1 MQNKGAIRI
10 FAILLGLACLFYLSF
25 SWITR
30 NIESKAHEAANSYVS
45 KSAIVELAKKRSN
58 GNENTETLFIDSV
71 RMHVEKLYLDSVR
84 KMPVDFPL
92 YGSLFTYED
101 CKEHEINLGLDLKGG
116 MNVTLEVSVP
126 DIIRNM
132 SAKPDDPKLNRALAI
147 ARARQTKEKTPFAEI
162 FADELKKV
170 DPGASLASYFRTIDM
185 KGKID
190 FNTPDEAV
198 IKLIK
203 DRVDESIATSEKTL
217 RARIDKF
224 GVTQPNIQ
232 TLEASG
238 RILIELPGVSDQDRV
253 RKLLQGTA
261 NLEFWETYNNDE
273 VINKLEAADKR
284 LAEILSVDDFKKDT
298 LAVDSTKTNATTK
311 VETQQAAID
320 TVKKDTSSLLSKL
333 GTEKDT
339 SKNDSLKSNTADTS
353 AQVKWQKEHP
363 LFAILEPSIDRQSGK
378 LLPGPVIGRAFVK
391 DTAKIMT
398 YLKNEKLKRILPDNI
413 RFAWTHK
420 PVDEKGLITQ
430 LIALKVTRR
439 DKKPALYGDIMTDA
453 KKDFDQRGG
462 GRPHI
467 SMTMTDEAAQTW
479 AALTGDNIGKS
490 IAIVLDDYVYS
501 YPTVQGKIS
510 GGVSQITG
518 DFTTREADDLANILK
533 AGKMPAPA
541 RIVEETVVGPTL
553 GAESINAG
561 FKSFAIA
568 LILVFVFMAIYY
580 GKAGLVADITLLINT
595 FFIIGVLASLGAV
608 LTLPGIAGIVLV
620 VGLSVDANVL
630 IYERIRE
637 ELRGGKGLQ
646 TAIGEGYKH
655 AMSSILDSNVTTLL
669 LGIILY
675 AYGSGP
681 VQGFAT
687 TLIIGI
693 LCSLF
698 SAIFISRL
706 SFEFLLG
713 RKIDISFSIPFTANA
728 FKNVNIDFVKNRKYF
743 YIFSSVVILIGTGF
757 YFKNGGFTMGVDF
770 KGGRSYV
777 VRFDNPV
784 ETEAVGHA
792 IRNVI
797 GTQAGEQVKTFGGN
811 NQVRITTAYM
821 IDDTSSNA
829 EEVVKQKLAESL
841 DQLGNKYK
849 IVQSQKVGET
859 ISRDLRSNAVWTILF
874 SCALMFI
881 YILIRFKGWQYG
893 LGATIALLHDVAF
906 ILSFYAIFDGV
917 LPFTLEINQ
926 DFIAAILTVMGY
938 SMTDTV
944 VVFDRIREFLAG
956 KGKSV
961 LERGEEKN
969 RTINYALNSTLS
981 RTMITSLITFFVLV
995 AIFIFGGEVIRSFSF
1010 ALLIGIVIGTY
1021 SSICIATPV
1030 VIDFDKKKSPNNSNH
1045 KQNTPVLEKSAL

>member
-30 NIESKAHEAANSYVS
+30 KVEGEASASAETYAN
-45 KSAIVELAKKRSN
+45 KTEIVELAKKKAN
-58 GNENTETLFIDSV
+58 GNADVEKAFLDSV
-71 RMHVEKLYLDSVR
+71 RGKAKAIFLDSVR
-84 KMPVDFPL
+84 KLPVDFPL
-92 YGSLFTYED
+92 YGSIFTYED

-132 SAKPDDPKLNRALAI
+132 SAKPDDAKLNLALGK
-147 ARARQTKEKTPFAEI
+147 ARVRETHEKKHFADIFAE
-162 FADELKKV
+162 ELKKI

-224 GVTQPNIQ
+224 GVSQPNIQ
-232 TLEASG
+232 KLEASG

-261 NLEFWETYNNDE
+261 NLEFWETFDNE
-273 VINKLEAADKR
+273 EIIGKLVEADKR
-284 LAEILSVDDFKKDT
+284 LAEILTGIKDT
-298 LAVDSTKTNATTK
+298 TASGDTTK
-311 VETQQAAID
+311 VDSVKIAAKID
-320 TVKKDTSSLLSKL
+320 SAKTTAKTDTLKKDDTTSALSKL
-333 GTEKDT
+333 GLNNKDT
-339 SKNDSLKSNTADTS
+339 AKNTAAQKATEDTS
-353 AQVKWQKEHP
+353 AMAKAKREHP
-363 LFAILEPSIDRQSGK
+363 LFFLLQPFIDQKGAAV
-378 LLPGPVIGRAFVK
+378 PGPVVGRSLIK
-391 DTAKIMT
+391 DTAKVMS
-398 YLKNEKLKRILPDNI
+398 YLLNEKIKRVLPDNVK
-413 RFAWTHK
+413 FAWSFK
-420 PVDEKGLITQ
+420 PVKGAESVTQ

-439 DKKPALYGDIMTDA
+439 DKKPALFGDIMTDA
-453 KKDFDQRGG
+453 RKDYDQKGG

-490 IAIVLDDYVYS
+490 VAIVLDDYVYS

-510 GGVSQITG
+510 GGSSQITG
-518 DFTTREADDLANILK
+518 DFTTREADDLVNILK

-568 LILVFVFMAIYY
+568 LLLVFVFMAFYY
-580 GKAGLVADITLLINT
+580 GKGGMVADVVLLINT

-620 VGLSVDANVL
+620 VAISVDANVL
-630 IYERIRE
+630 IFERIRE

-646 TAIGEGYKH
+646 MAVADGYKH

-698 SAIFISRL
+698 SALFISRL
-706 SFEFLLG
+706 VFEGLLG
-713 RKIDISFSIPFTANA
+713 RKRDVSFSIPLTANA
-728 FKNVNIDFVKNRKYF
+728 FKNVNIDFVKRRKWY
-743 YIFSSVVILIGTGF
+743 YAFSSLIILTGAIF
-757 YFKNGGFTMGVDF
+757 YFNHGGFTMGVDF

-784 ETEAVGHA
+784 KTEEVGNA
-792 IRNVI
+792 IRKTI
-797 GTQAGEQVKTFGGN
+797 GTKTGEQVKTFGGN

-829 EEVVKQKLAESL
+829 EEIVKQKLTTAL
-841 DQLGNKYK
+841 DLIGNKYE
-849 IVQSQKVGET
+849 IIQSQKVGET
-859 ISRDLRSNAVWTILF
+859 ISRDLRNNAVWTILF
-874 SCALMFI
+874 SCGLMFV

-893 LGATIALLHDVAF
+893 LGATVALFHDVLVV
-906 ILSFYAIFDGV
+906 LSCYAIFDGL

-944 VVFDRIREFLAG
+944 VVFDRIREYLNDKG
-956 KGKSV
+956 KGA
-961 LERGEEKN
+961 LIPGEEKN
-969 RTINYALNSTLS
+969 RIINYALNTTLS
-981 RTMITSLITFFVLV
+981 RTMITSLITFFVLI
-995 AIFIFGGEVIRSFSF
+995 AIFFFGGEVIRSFAF

-1021 SSICIATPV
+1021 SSICIATPI
-1030 VIDFDKKKSPNNSNH
+1030 VIDFDRRKKIA
-1045 KQNTPVLEKSAL
+1045 Q

>member
-1 MQNKGAIRI
+1 MQNKGAIRV

-30 NIESKAHEAANSYVS
+30 SIENKAREAAEAYVQQPS
-45 KSAIVELAKKRSN
+45 ITEVAKKKFN
-58 GNENTETLFIDSV
+58 GEAALETAFLYSIKKEREELF
-71 RMHVEKLYLDSVR
+71 LDSVR
-84 KMPVDFPL
+84 KLPVDFPL
-92 YGSLFTYED
+92 YSSLFTYED

-116 MNVTLEVSVP
+116 MNVTLEVSVA
-126 DIIRNM
+126 DIIKNM
-132 SAKPDDPKLNRALAI
+132 SAKPDDEKLNIALAK
-147 ARARQTKEKTPFAEI
+147 ARVRQTKEKLHFADI

-170 DPGASLASYFRTIDM
+170 DPGASLASYFRTVDM

-190 FNTPDEAV
+190 FNTTDDAV

-203 DRVDESIATSEKTL
+203 ERVDESIATSEKTL

-232 TLEASG
+232 KLESSG

-261 NLEFWETYNNDE
+261 NLEFWETFNNE
-273 VINKLEAADKR
+273 EIIGKLEAADKR
-284 LAEILSVDDFKKDT
+284 LSEVLTPTESKKDT
-298 LAVDSTKTNATTK
+298 ATASLRIDSAKIAAVAKTDSAKKDST
-311 VETQQAAID
+311 
-320 TVKKDTSSLLSKL
+320 SLLSQL
-333 GTEKDT
+333 TGT
-339 SKNDSLKSNTADTS
+339 NDSAKKESLKTTPAADTS
-353 AQVKWQKEHP
+353 AQVKWQKQHP
-363 LFAILEPSIDRQSGK
+363 LFSILQPSVDGQGK
-378 LLPGPVIGRAFVK
+378 LLPGPVVGRALVK
-391 DTAKIMT
+391 DSAKIMA
-398 YLKNEKLKRILPDNI
+398 YLKNEKVKRVLPDNV
-413 RFAWTHK
+413 RFAWANK
-420 PVDEKGLITQ
+420 PVDEKGLVAQ
-430 LIALKVTRR
+430 LIALKITRR
-439 DKKPALYGDIMTDA
+439 DKKPALFGDIMTDA

-467 SMTMTDEAAQTW
+467 SMSMTDEAAQTW
-479 AALTGDNIGKS
+479 ATLTGDNIGKS

-568 LILVFVFMAIYY
+568 LLLVFVFMAIYY
-580 GKAGLVADITLLINT
+580 SKAGLVADITLLINT

-655 AMSSILDSNVTTLL
+655 ALSSILDSNITTLL

-675 AYGSGP
+675 IYGSGP

-698 SAIFISRL
+698 SSLFISRL
-706 SFEFLLG
+706 LFEFLLG
-713 RKIDISFSIPFTANA
+713 RKIDVSFSIPATANS
-728 FKNVNIDFVKNRKYF
+728 FKNVNIDFVKNRKYY
-743 YIFSSVVILIGTGF
+743 YIFSSAIILLGAIF
-757 YFKNGGFTMGVDF
+757 YLKNGGFTMGVDF

-777 VRFDNPV
+777 VRFENPV
-784 ETEAVGHA
+784 QTEAVGTA
-792 IRNVI
+792 LRTVM
-797 GTQAGEQVKTFGGN
+797 GTHAGEQVKTFGEN
-811 NQVRITTAYM
+811 NQIRITTAYM

-829 EEVVKQKLAESL
+829 EEIVKQKLEESL
-841 DQLGNKYK
+841 NGLNNKYQ
-849 IVQSQKVGET
+849 IIQSQKVGET

-874 SCALMFI
+874 SCVLMFV

-893 LGATIALLHDVAF
+893 LGATVALFHDVAI
-906 ILSFYAIFDGV
+906 ILSCYTIFDGW

-944 VVFDRIREFLAG
+944 VVFDRIREFLNE
-956 KGKSV
+956 KGKAS
-961 LERGEEKN
+961 LEKGEEKN
-969 RTINYALNSTLS
+969 RIINYALNSTLS

-995 AIFIFGGEVIRSFSF
+995 AIFVFGGEVIRSFAF

-1021 SSICIATPV
+1021 SSICIAAPV
-1030 VIDFDKKKSPNNSNH
+1030 VIDFDKRKK
-1045 KQNTPVLEKSAL
+1045 V

>member
-1 MQNKGAIRI
+1 
-10 FAILLGLACLFYLSF
+10 
-25 SWITR
+25 
-30 NIESKAHEAANSYVS
+30 
-45 KSAIVELAKKRSN
+45 
-58 GNENTETLFIDSV
+58 
-71 RMHVEKLYLDSVR
+71 
-84 KMPVDFPL
+84 
-92 YGSLFTYED
+92 
-101 CKEHEINLGLDLKGG
+101 
-116 MNVTLEVSVP
+116 
-126 DIIRNM
+126 
-132 SAKPDDPKLNRALAI
+132 
-147 ARARQTKEKTPFAEI
+147 
-162 FADELKKV
+162 
-170 DPGASLASYFRTIDM
+170 M

-232 TLEASG
+232 KLEASG

-261 NLEFWETYNNDE
+261 NLEFWETYDNE
-273 VINKLEAADKR
+273 EIISKLVQADKR
-284 LAEILSVDDFKKDT
+284 LAEILTGLKDTTAIDTAKVAAKVDTTKSTVKVDTSKKDT
-298 LAVDSTKTNATTK
+298 ASA
-311 VETQQAAID
+311 
-320 TVKKDTSSLLSKL
+320 LSKL
-333 GTEKDT
+333 GLNKKDT
-339 SKNDSLKSNTADTS
+339 AKNTLAKKASEDTS
-353 AQVKWQKEHP
+353 AMAKAKREHP
-363 LFAILEPSIDRQSGK
+363 LFFLLQPFIDQKGAAV
-378 LLPGPVIGRAFVK
+378 PGPVVGRSLVK
-391 DTAKIMT
+391 DTAKVMS
-398 YLKNEKLKRILPDNI
+398 YLENEKIKRVLPDNV
-413 RFAWTHK
+413 RFAWTFK
-420 PVDEKGLITQ
+420 PVKGAESVTQ
-430 LIALKVTRR
+430 LVALKVTRR
-439 DKKPALYGDIMTDA
+439 DKKPALFGDIMTDA
-453 KKDFDQRGG
+453 RKDYDQKGG

-467 SMTMTDEAAQTW
+467 SMTMTDEASQTW

-510 GGVSQITG
+510 GGSSQITG
-518 DFTTREADDLANILK
+518 DFTTREADDLVNILK

-541 RIVEETVVGPTL
+541 HIVEETVVGPTL

-568 LILVFVFMAIYY
+568 LILVFIFMAVYY
-580 GKAGLVADITLLINT
+580 GKGGMVADIVLLINT

-620 VGLSVDANVL
+620 VAISVDANVL
-630 IYERIRE
+630 IFERIRE
-637 ELRGGKGLQ
+637 ELRAGKGLQ
-646 TAIGEGYKH
+646 LAIADGYKH

-706 SFEFLLG
+706 VFETLLG
-713 RKIDISFSIPFTANA
+713 RKMDISFSIPVTANA
-728 FKNVNIDFVKNRKYF
+728 FKHVNIDFVKKRKFY
-743 YIFSSVVILIGTGF
+743 YIFSSLIIITGAIF
-757 YFKNGGFTMGVDF
+757 FFKHGGFTMGVDF

-777 VRFDNPV
+777 VRFENPV
-784 ETEAVGHA
+784 VTEAVGNA
-792 IRNVI
+792 IRKTI
-797 GTQAGEQVKTFGGN
+797 GTKTGEQVKTFGGN
-811 NQVRITTAYM
+811 NTVRITTAYM

-829 EEVVKQKLAESL
+829 EETVKQKLKESL
-841 DQLGNKYK
+841 NLLGNKYD
-849 IVQSQKVGET
+849 IIQSQKVGET
-859 ISRDLRSNAVWTILF
+859 ISRDLRNNAVWTILF

-881 YILIRFKGWQYG
+881 YILVRFKGWQYG
-893 LGATIALLHDVAF
+893 LGATVALFHDVLVV
-906 ILSFYAIFDGV
+906 LSCYAIFDGV

-944 VVFDRIREFLAG
+944 VVFDRIREYLAD
-956 KGKSV
+956 KGKAA
-961 LERGEEKN
+961 LIPGEEKN
-969 RTINYALNSTLS
+969 RIINYALNTTLS

-995 AIFIFGGEVIRSFSF
+995 AIFFFGGEVIRSFAF

-1021 SSICIATPV
+1021 SSICIATPI
-1030 VIDFDKKKSPNNSNH
+1030 VIDFDRRKK
-1045 KQNTPVLEKSAL
+1045 TIE